1 MVSLQSIFVI
11 LFENIL
17 CLAKIL
23 ILRLVCSI
31 IVTNTV
37 IGIEEVIVSAVEVVW
52 LLLSKTDLAEFL
64 C

>member
-31 IVTNTV
+31 IVTNSV